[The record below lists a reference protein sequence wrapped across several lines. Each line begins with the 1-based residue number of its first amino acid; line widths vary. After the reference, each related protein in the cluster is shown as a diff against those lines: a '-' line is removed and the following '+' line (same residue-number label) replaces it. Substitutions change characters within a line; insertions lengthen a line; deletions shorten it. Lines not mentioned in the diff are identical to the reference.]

1 MFRSIAGMFSGNVA
15 VASSMLSEI
24 TDSTNQGTG
33 GSFFHFELW
42 DQSRGESLQ
51 VSASTTVKA
60 MILEV
65 THTYLVRC

>member
-33 GSFFHFELW
+33 GSFFRFELW